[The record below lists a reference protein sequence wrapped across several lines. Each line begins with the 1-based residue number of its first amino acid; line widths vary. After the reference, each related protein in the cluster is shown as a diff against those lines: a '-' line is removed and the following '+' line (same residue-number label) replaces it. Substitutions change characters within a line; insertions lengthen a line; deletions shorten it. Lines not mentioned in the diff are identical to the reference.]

1 MLIGVVADEWTKKE
15 LLAQGMQ
22 PGTEILWLDRPA
34 VIPGAAA
41 YIHLLF
47 PNDAGP
53 AEVWEALTDTPVII
67 NDVLQKKRQ
76 LPSHFIRLNGWP
88 TFLNRPLVEVAS
100 NDPAIKDQASAVF
113 SAINKSVEWV
123 PDVPGFVS
131 ARIVSM
137 IINEAFY
144 TLEDEVSTKEEIDT
158 AMKLGTNYPYGPFE
172 WAQQIGLK
180 NIFSLLDKLYSG
192 QTRYKPSPLLIKEAG
207 N

>member
-47 PNDAGP
+47 PNDPGLA
-53 AEVWEALTDTPVII
+53 AAWEALTDTPVII
-67 NDVLQKKRQ
+67 NDVLQKNRQ

-100 NDPAIKDQASAVF
+100 SDPAIKDKASAVF

-180 NIFSLLDKLYSG
+180 NICSLLDKLFSG
-192 QTRYKPSPLLIKEAG
+192 QPRYKPSPLLIKEAG
-207 N
+207 H